1 MDVRGVAELNY
12 VRRGQVCT
20 ANGVVS
26 SRFSRGVWST
36 ACPRYHSRLAWISRA
51 LAANSTYSSMPC
63 FVRRR
68 KWVRPSH
75 LLQLGTEHSMQLSQ
89 SIISCHITFRWR
101 RRDAIAP
108 PQRRFHTT
116 CNRALGKLCWSC
128 ILQAPRGNWTRALLF
143 ILIELQASPASPA
156 SFVSCFLKEKNCRA
170 GFFFKSKTK
179 EASGAHFNKA
189 SSPSALLCFVF
200 FEKKKT
206 VEQDS
211 F

>member
-1 MDVRGVAELNY
+1 MSFSAGNTGAGIYKDTWPKEAVIVDVRGVAELNY

-51 LAANSTYSSMPC
+51 LAAHSTYSSMPC

-89 SIISCHITFRWR
+89 SMISCRIAFRWR
-101 RRDAIAP
+101 RRDAIVP
-108 PQRRFHTT
+108 PQRRFHTA
-116 CNRALGKLCWSC
+116 CNRALLQGL
-128 ILQAPRGNWTRALLF
+128 LQA
-143 ILIELQASPASPA
+143 
-156 SFVSCFLKEKNCRA
+156 
-170 GFFFKSKTK
+170 FF
-179 EASGAHFNKA
+179 
-189 SSPSALLCFVF
+189 
-200 FEKKKT
+200 
-206 VEQDS
+206 
-211 F
+211 